1 MSSLAEKAYEEI
13 RRKIIYAEFLPGDI
27 LSENV
32 LSKELDMSRTPIRD
46 ALLRLDAEGFIK
58 TLKNRGILVKEISY
72 KEILDILALN
82 NCMALYAV
90 DLVSKGITSFNIEQL
105 KLHLD
110 IQLKATE
117 KDDYLEYTLQ
127 SILFGRTL
135 IASSQNDVMI
145 KTYDSL
151 RDKTLQ
157 FAMVGWKLRPQA
169 KHYSANNYNS
179 SILQA
184 IISKDYNAIY
194 QLTEE
199 YTLYNRERFIN
210 YGVT

>member
-1 MSSLAEKAYEEI
+1 MSSLAVKAYEEI
-13 RRKIIYAEFLPGDI
+13 RRKIIYAEFLPGEI
-27 LSENV
+27 LSENN

-46 ALLRLDAEGFIK
+46 ALLRLDSEGFIK
-58 TLKNRGILVKEISY
+58 TLKNRGVLVKELSY

-82 NCMALYAV
+82 NCMNLYAV
-90 DLVSKGITSFNIEQL
+90 DLVSKGVTSFDIEKLQ
-105 KLHLD
+105 LHLD
-110 IQLKATE
+110 LQLKATE
-117 KDDYLEYTLQ
+117 NDDYLGYTLQ

-135 IASSQNDVMI
+135 IESSQNEIML

-157 FAMVGWKLRPQA
+157 FAMVGWKLKPKA
-169 KHYSANNYNS
+169 KHYSANDFNTR
-179 SILQA
+179 ILQA
-184 IISKDYNAIY
+184 IISKEYNKIY

-199 YTLYNRERFIN
+199 YTSYNHGRFIH